1 MLRTTFV
8 SLAMLTVACAGS
20 SAGSSASPSSAATPD
35 FAPTGGIVVAS
46 GNGARFNAVEVRG
59 PHVQVKQRSDGSWGG
74 VIFSSG
80 VGVPI
85 DATFEG
91 GRFTGANLRM
101 SIERKEGK
109 TTIVGSFHDHIIRFE
124 VTAVSMLV
132 RTPTRSEN
140 YSSLGPPGEYGG
152 QQTVHLEG
160 EAQQFPPSPAFAL
173 AMLGS
178 FI

>member
-20 SAGSSASPSSAATPD
+20 SAGSSTSPGSGASSD
-35 FAPTGGIVVAS
+35 FEPTGGIVVAS
-46 GNGARFNAVEVRG
+46 GNGARFNAVEARG

-74 VIFSSG
+74 VIYSSG
-80 VGVPI
+80 LGVPI

-91 GRFTGANLRM
+91 GRFTGSNIRM

-109 TTIVGSFHDHIIRFE
+109 TTIVGSFHDHIVRFE
-124 VTAVSMLV
+124 VTVDEILV

-140 YSSLGPPGEYGG
+140 YSRLGPPGEYGG
-152 QQTVHLEG
+152 PQTVHLEG